1 MLVKAASPEYTL
13 SLEKILIIFAVGLV
27 SVDDLHRLELTGEI
41 CAMQVSFTLALGNLW
56 CVLHGSLQV
65 PSSTVLAQNSYH
77 ADKI

>member
-41 CAMQVSFTLALGNLW
+41 CAM
-56 CVLHGSLQV
+56 
-65 PSSTVLAQNSYH
+65 
-77 ADKI
+77 